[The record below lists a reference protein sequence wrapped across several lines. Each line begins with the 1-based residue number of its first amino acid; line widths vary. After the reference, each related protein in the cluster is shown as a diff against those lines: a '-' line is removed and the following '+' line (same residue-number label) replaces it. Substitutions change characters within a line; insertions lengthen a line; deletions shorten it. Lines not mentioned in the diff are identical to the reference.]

1 MIDEDQHAAL
11 LREIRDDQRAMLALL
26 RQSRE
31 ERLRD
36 SGGGRLLRGLLWVT
50 VPVALLLLLL
60 KLWPYARYMF
70 G

>member
-1 MIDEDQHAAL
+1 MADKDDLATL

-31 ERLRD
+31 ERLRG
-36 SGGGRLLRGLLWVT
+36 SGARRLLRGLLWVT

-60 KLWPYARYMF
+60 KLWPYARYML

>member
-26 RQSRE
+26 RQSRD

-36 SGGGRLLRGLLWVT
+36 SGSGRLLRGLLWVT
-50 VPVALLLLLL
+50 VPVTLLLLLL